1 MRDRIV
7 QMPPLSAEE
16 RARLFDA
23 LREPRGVILAESG
36 EAGQQG
42 ENQVS
47 EQTLSG
53 YVAFERVLGALV
65 HQVEEKGEIDAVR
78 EQQSTKIVT
87 LLREVDAL
95 TRDHQRMQVERDKA
109 RDELAAVKAL
119 LERSVPALRDLVHA
133 ADAAR
138 DVLGRHGEGS
148 RVSRAETNN
157 EGLCL
162 ADAIKKA
169 TAAIDQI
176 DADHIPF

>member
-1 MRDRIV
+1 
-7 QMPPLSAEE
+7 
-16 RARLFDA
+16 
-23 LREPRGVILAESG
+23 VIFAESG

-47 EQTLSG
+47 DHTLSG
-53 YVAFERVLGALV
+53 FAAFERVLGALV

-87 LLREVDAL
+87 LLREVEAL
-95 TRDHQRMQVERDKA
+95 TRDHERMQAERDKA
-109 RDELAAVKAL
+109 RSELLATKVL

-133 ADAAR
+133 ADSAR

-148 RVSRAETNN
+148 RVFRSETNN

-162 ADAIKKA
+162 ADAINKA
-169 TAAIDQI
+169 TAAIDQL
-176 DADHIPF
+176 DADHIPS